1 PKYLLKPKIGKGIDV
16 FCLHILNLFSWSNL
30 QKIIFDVD
38 LKFRRIFGGGI
49 TGNVF
54 LEECTRRFALHV
66 LPRNFF

>member
-1 PKYLLKPKIGKGIDV
+1 M
-16 FCLHILNLFSWSNL
+16 FSWSNL

-38 LKFRRIFGGGI
+38 LKFRRSFGGGI